1 MLFTGQ
7 GSQRLGM
14 GRELYDALPVF
25 RQALDRGVRRSRR
38 PPAAAPALRPLRP
51 QTLPRPHSWTRRSA
65 TQPALFAFEVA
76 LFRQWQAWGLAPDFV
91 AGHSVGE
98 LSAAHVAGVFTL
110 EDAAPFL
117 ARGRL
122 MRACRGG
129 GAMAAIEASEAEV
142 QPLLDDRVDIAGLN
156 APRQVVL
163 SGDQDAVD
171 RIGSYSGTAGAA
183 FGPCVCRTRSIAPY
197 GRDA

>member
-1 MLFTGQ
+1 VLFTGQ

-25 RQALDRGVRRSRR
+25 RQALDQVCD
-38 PPAAAPALRPLRP
+38 ALDVHLPRPLRSVLFAASDAP
-51 QTLPRPHSWTRRSA
+51 EASLLDQTQY

-110 EDAAPFL
+110 EDAARPCL
-117 ARGRL
+117 RP
-122 MRACRGG
+122 RA
-129 GAMAAIEASEAEV
+129 
-142 QPLLDDRVDIAGLN
+142 PDAGL
-156 APRQVVL
+156 PR
-163 SGDQDAVD
+163 
-171 RIGSYSGTAGAA
+171 RR
-183 FGPCVCRTRSIAPY
+183 CH
-197 GRDA
+197 GRH